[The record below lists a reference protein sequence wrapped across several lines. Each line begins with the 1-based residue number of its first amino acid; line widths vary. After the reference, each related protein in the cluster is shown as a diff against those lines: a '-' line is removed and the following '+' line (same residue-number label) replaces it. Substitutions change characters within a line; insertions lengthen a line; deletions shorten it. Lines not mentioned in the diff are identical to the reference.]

1 MVAEKDHKTT
11 EESVNEKDIY
21 INFHLKGKTK
31 KMFVEIRDYF
41 NLRYN
46 METFRVIVKKTHD
59 NIFKGK

>member
-11 EESVNEKDIY
+11 EESPNGKDIY

-31 KMFVEIRDYF
+31 KMFIDIRDYF

-46 METFRVIVKKTHD
+46 METFRVIVKKTYD
-59 NIFKGK
+59 EIFKDK